1 MATAIQTPHNGKT
14 ILIADDEPEIREY
27 LQLAL
32 RCGGYSVEVAVDGRE
47 VLHRLHC
54 DQHGFS
60 LVLLDVLMPGQNGL
74 ETLRDVRKLH
84 PQLPVIMFSSDAS
97 SVTVVEAMRNG
108 ATNFISK
115 PISHEDLVQA
125 VDRALPAPPLSPRPF
140 ATAPAHRKPGSMSFR
155 PIEDVESI
163 IAKIGT
169 SSVPVLIQGETGV
182 GKEVVARRLH
192 QQSSRSTKPFLKL
205 NCAALPSELVESEL
219 FGHERGA
226 FTGAVDRKPGL
237 FELAAGGTIF
247 LDEIGDMYFKLQAKL
262 LQVLQD
268 HEFQRVGG
276 RQLIHVDVR
285 VIAATHC
292 DLEVAISEK
301 RFRADL
307 FYRLNVVSVVVPP
320 LRERKDEIIP
330 MAEFLIAKH
339 AEQNDD
345 VRLPV
350 EVRRAL
356 VNYSWPGNVRELD
369 NVVRRWLVLQEAQHI
384 IAYLQR
390 DSNPE
395 MTNRSQTE
403 RNRVGPSPAGT
414 RSSGSG
420 LPEVSEASRTA
431 EREAILGALN
441 AARWNRKKAAVS
453 LGVDYKALLYKM
465 KKLGIDTDAREVPGE
480 QGSSTSDWIAHPPRP
495 ERKCG

>member
-1 MATAIQTPHNGKT
+1 MATAVHTPPNGKT

-32 RCGGYSVEVAVDGRE
+32 RCGGYSVEAAADGRE
-47 VLHRLHC
+47 VLHRLHSE
-54 DQHGFS
+54 QHGFS

-74 ETLRDVRKLH
+74 ETLRHVRQLH

-97 SVTVVEAMRNG
+97 AVTVVEAMKNG

-115 PISHEDLVQA
+115 PVGHEELVQA
-125 VDRALPAPPLSPRPF
+125 VERALPAPAMGPRPV
-140 ATAPAHRKPGSMSFR
+140 AAPAANRKPASIAFR
-155 PIEDVESI
+155 PVETVESMM
-163 IAKIGT
+163 AKIGP
-169 SSVPVLIQGETGV
+169 SSVPVLIQGETGA

-192 QQSSRSTKPFLKL
+192 QQSLRGSKPFLKL

-247 LDEIGDMYFKLQAKL
+247 LDEIGDMDFKLQAKL

-268 HEFQRVGG
+268 QEFQRVGG
-276 RQLIHVDVR
+276 RQLIRVDVR

-292 DLEVAISEK
+292 DLELAISEK

-307 FYRLNVVSVVVPP
+307 FYRLNVVSIVVPP
-320 LRERKDEIIP
+320 LRERKDEIMP
-330 MAEFLIAKH
+330 LAEFLVAKH
-339 AEQNDD
+339 SQPDED

-369 NVVRRWLVLQEAQHI
+369 NVVRRWLVLREPQQI
-384 IAYLQR
+384 IQYLQR
-390 DSNPE
+390 ESNPE
-395 MTNRSQTE
+395 MTNRAEPE
-403 RNRVGPSPAGT
+403 RTRILSSPVGTAST
-414 RSSGSG
+414 CSG
-420 LPEVSEASRTA
+420 LHEVNEAGRIA
-431 EREAILGALN
+431 EREAILRALN
-441 AARWNRKKAAVS
+441 VVRWNRKKAAVS

-465 KKLGIDTDAREVPGE
+465 KKLGIDAGDVPTA
-480 QGSSTSDWIAHPPRP
+480 QDTSASDWIARQTRS
-495 ERKCG
+495 ERQCG